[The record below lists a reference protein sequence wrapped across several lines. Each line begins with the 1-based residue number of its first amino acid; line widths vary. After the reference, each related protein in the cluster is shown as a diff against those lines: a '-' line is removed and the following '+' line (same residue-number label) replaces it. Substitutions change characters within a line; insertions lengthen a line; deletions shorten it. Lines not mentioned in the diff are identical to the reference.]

1 LFRQVSGIEKTSFYH
16 SQFFPQKEFPMSQE
30 LNLFVSVFIK
40 LFFLLT
46 PFFVLSAFLSM
57 TKELNTP
64 ARRRLA
70 RRVTLAVT
78 VIGCLLS
85 VAGNAIFT
93 VFGIT
98 LDAFRIGA
106 GALLFLSAVSLVRGT
121 RVEPTV
127 ETDGDISVVP
137 LAIPITIGPAT
148 VGALLIIG
156 ASVDTLLERVISM
169 AAFVCASLSV
179 GLMLMA
185 ANSIERVLG
194 RLGLSIL
201 SKITGLI
208 LSALSAQIVF
218 TGIKGMLEL

>member
-1 LFRQVSGIEKTSFYH
+1 MTEN
-16 SQFFPQKEFPMSQE
+16 
-30 LNLFVSVFIK
+30 LNLFVSVYIK

-57 TKELNTP
+57 TKELDIP
-64 ARRRLA
+64 ERRRLA
-70 RRVTLAVT
+70 RRVALAVT
-78 VIGCLLS
+78 VTGCILS
-85 VAGNAIFT
+85 VAGNAIFN

-121 RVEPTV
+121 RVEPTQ
-127 ETDGDISVVP
+127 EADGDISVVP

-148 VGALLIIG
+148 VGALLVIG
-156 ASVDTLLERVISM
+156 ASVDTLGERLISIG
-169 AAFVCASLSV
+169 AFICASLSV
-179 GLMLMA
+179 GLMLLT
-185 ANSIERVLG
+185 ANTIERVVG
-194 RLGLSIL
+194 RLGLTIL

-218 TGIKGMLEL
+218 TGIRGMLDL